1 MVFRHTLPVK
11 PSVTKMSNLA
21 GRMSQPS
28 PLPAKLGTC
37 SRRSACASWANAEPF
52 ASSSPML
59 SKATRGFA
67 TPTTFSM
74 YTVAICAN
82 CTRYAGLQSAFAPMS
97 VSTTGR
103 TGDGMT
109 VASAGRD
116 TPRTRPMTSVAAAR
130 HAPVEPAEKNPCAA
144 PSFTR
149 RHPTTMDESFLRRTA
164 LAGCSPME
172 MTSSAGCAVQ
182 RSCAT
187 ENGPTTSAGP
197 QRTTCRSGSAAS
209 AAAQPSSTT
218 PGAPS
223 PPMASTAMITL
234 SGIPNL
240 TLAKGRRETLRCL
253 IPPSG
258 ARRLAGLGAKR
269 RARGQDR
276 APQSLAASACAV
288 ARRRSLPKSLP
299 ARRAA
304 RAMCGEACQR
314 ADAEEP
320 RGSAASR
327 SRRLRG
333 SCRSRSSGTR
343 GAGA

>member
-1 MVFRHTLPVK
+1 
-11 PSVTKMSNLA
+11 
-21 GRMSQPS
+21 
-28 PLPAKLGTC
+28 
-37 SRRSACASWANAEPF
+37 
-52 ASSSPML
+52 
-59 SKATRGFA
+59 
-67 TPTTFSM
+67 M

-218 PGAPS
+218 PGASS

-253 IPPSG
+253 IPPCD
-258 ARRLAGLGAKR
+258 ARRLAGLRAKR
-269 RARGQDR
+269 RAWAG
-276 APQSLAASACAV
+276 SGAS
-288 ARRRSLPKSLP
+288 KS
-299 ARRAA
+299 
-304 RAMCGEACQR
+304 
-314 ADAEEP
+314 
-320 RGSAASR
+320 
-327 SRRLRG
+327 
-333 SCRSRSSGTR
+333 R
-343 GAGA
+343 GAGLRRRMTAEPTKKPPGASRGARDVRGGLSTRRC